1 MKPKFLLLA
10 IVPLLFANCTGINSE
25 SLKASVSNPSTV
37 LGPRKVI
44 GVEVDVLSRR
54 VGAGV
59 WVQPKS

>member
-10 IVPLLFANCTGINSE
+10 IVPLLFANCTGINSD

-37 LGPRKVI
+37 LGSRKVI

-59 WVQPKS
+59 WIQPKG

>member
-1 MKPKFLLLA
+1 MKPKYLLLA
-10 IVPLLFANCTGINSE
+10 IVPLLFASCTGINSD

-54 VGAGV
+54 GGAGV

>member
-1 MKPKFLLLA
+1 MKPKYLLLA
-10 IVPLLFANCTGINSE
+10 IVPLLFESCTGINSD

-44 GVEVDVLSRR
+44 GVEVDALSRR